1 MPRDKDTENENRREE
16 ARRVRI
22 ERIINGHVKACYPE
36 IYVDSYKFYQHL
48 DSLHPQKKD
57 LRKTPEFRALKRKS
71 SKIVKTSQPIDNM
84 VLKIPLMVEKTTTE
98 TSDPTPSTV
107 VETSDPTPS
116 TVVETSDPTPSTVVE
131 TSDPTPSTVVETSDP
146 TPSTVVETSDPTP
159 STVVETSDTTPSTVV
174 ETSDPTPSTVVET
187 SDPTPSTAVGMSDPM
202 PLTTMETSDLPF
214 IDENLLQEVI
224 NELRMDPN
232 MQDVIFDDMDL
243 DFDNIY

>member
-1 MPRDKDTENENRREE
+1 MPRDLATENENRREE

-22 ERIINGHVKACYPE
+22 ERIISGRVKLCYPE
-36 IYVDSYKFYQHL
+36 IYAESYKFYQHL

-57 LRKTPEFRALKRKS
+57 LRKTPEFRALKRRPP
-71 SKIVKTSQPIDNM
+71 KIVKTTQPIDNM

-98 TSDPTPSTV
+98 TSNPTPLTVVETSDPTPSTVVETSKPTTLTV

-131 TSDPTPSTVVETSDP
+131 TSDPTPLTV
-146 TPSTVVETSDPTP
+146 
-159 STVVETSDTTPSTVV
+159 
-174 ETSDPTPSTVVET
+174 
-187 SDPTPSTAVGMSDPM
+187 VGMSDL
-202 PLTTMETSDLPF
+202 PL

-224 NELRMDPN
+224 NELRMDPYI
-232 MQDVIFDDMDL
+232 QDIFDDMDL

>member
-1 MPRDKDTENENRREE
+1 MPRDLVTENENRREE

-22 ERIINGHVKACYPE
+22 ERIISGRVKVYYPE
-36 IYVDSYKFYQHL
+36 IYAESYKFYQHL

-57 LRKTPEFRALKRKS
+57 LRKTPEFRALKRRA

-98 TSDPTPSTV
+98 TSNPTPLTV

-146 TPSTVVETSDPTP
+146 TPSTAVGMSDPTPSIAVGMSDPTP
-159 STVVETSDTTPSTVV
+159 ST
-174 ETSDPTPSTVVET
+174 
-187 SDPTPSTAVGMSDPM
+187 
-202 PLTTMETSDLPF
+202 TMETSDPPLIDENLLQEVINELRTETSYPPL

-232 MQDVIFDDMDL
+232 IQDIFDDMDL